1 MTARKVILT
10 DKAPAPLGPYSQA
23 IAATGMMIFLS
34 GQLAIDPATGAMVGN
49 DDIVK
54 ETNQVMNNIQAL
66 LAEAGA
72 TWENVVKVTIFLTDL
87 NDFPTV
93 NQAYGQYFT
102 HGKAPARSCVQVS
115 RLPKDANIEIE
126 CIAVI

>member
-1 MTARKVILT
+1 MTERKVILT

-23 IAATGMMIFLS
+23 IAATGQMIFLS
-34 GQLAIDPATGAMVGN
+34 GQLAIDPATGAMVGS

-54 ETNQVMNNIQAL
+54 ETNQVMSNIQAL
-66 LAEAGA
+66 LTEVGA

-102 HGKAPARSCVQVS
+102 SGNAPARSCVEVS
-115 RLPKDANIEIE
+115 RLPKDAAIEIE